1 MSLIFFLRIIS
12 RNILWIIP
20 IGMIAAGYVFNST
33 KNEIKMYET
42 GSLVNTGL
50 VSGYNI
56 ESNSSGKIDYGYVGN
71 EMENIL
77 GIAKS
82 REIQEELGTFLL
94 AQGLMASKPT
104 SDVIGSVALI
114 S

>member
-20 IGMIAAGYVFNST
+20 IGVIAAGYVFNST

-56 ESNSSGKIDYGYVGN
+56 ESNSGGKIDYGYVGN
-71 EMENIL
+71 DL
-77 GIAKS
+77 DHARPHRGRQRAG
-82 REIQEELGTFLL
+82 RCLTD
-94 AQGLMASKPT
+94 AGLSISGRSAT
-104 SDVIGSVALI
+104 STCSQPP
-114 S
+114 

>member
-20 IGMIAAGYVFNST
+20 IGVIAAGYVFNST

-56 ESNSSGKIDYGYVGN
+56 ESNSGGKIDYGYVGN

-82 REIQEELGTFLL
+82 REIQEELGAFLL
-94 AQGLMASKPT
+94 AQGLMATKPNL
-104 SDVIGSVALI
+104 DLY
-114 S
+114 